1 MDPAISVGR
10 VVDLA
15 VGQAVDPKISV
26 GQVEDRVIV
35 VGRAALV
42 DERSITL
49 LDEWPI
55 PRSLALLDER
65 SITLLDECLIPR
77 SLALLDE
84 RSITL
89 LDERP
94 IPRLLLAEVADTAI
108 VHGASAKEENEVG
121 GRKGQGRK
129 GGY

>member
-1 MDPAISVGR
+1 M
-10 VVDLA
+10 DLA

-55 PRSLALLDER
+55 PQSLALLDER
-65 SITLLDECLIPR
+65 SIMLLDECLIPR

-108 VHGASAKEENEVG
+108 ARGASAKEENEAG